1 MRLFARVACF
11 LFLALIGHSV
21 ARKQKEKTCRL
32 LPSGKFCRA
41 VYYSD
46 CTAEFLQSQ
55 YPVLHSNSQNITIAT
70 PNVTTETGD
79 VKDRYGLF
87 TSVNVTIHPGN
98 ELETEIQGFEARLT
112 SIEGSRCVIVTSFG
126 NGTFSEAERN
136 SGFSFRLVLSKSVNF
151 SVWSLPKSPASLP
164 AESFILAGETIDY
177 PPENSSLWYTKIWFV
192 NNSRDRIVEVQ
203 FQPAPAAYGIRYYN
217 IQLRQIKYS
226 GFEGMTSRL
235 TTHAKMEFAMSSS
248 IYVKFRDVE
257 PGMYR
262 IKVEPYDDLK
272 GDPNRCRC
280 KRFGACK
287 ACNCTETPT
296 FIIEDTRPVVTT
308 SKEYTTG
315 EISTSINTPDIATL
329 PHKQT
334 KQWNGLKMQLQNDD
348 ITWAMVS
355 TGSEEKTP
363 VLHSDLPEVSDN
375 NSQTGQNFEE
385 AVGDEGENEDAGSG
399 WKVPVS
405 VFSVL
410 TVALGAI
417 VSVFAVVNY
426 KRQGKSCR
434 TINLYNNNYKG
445 SGPGIVIIHDP
456 KHNAHAQQLLTSIN
470 KDIPEVIVET
480 KMFNDKCLWKKLAS
494 DSTFF
499 VLWMTPKSF
508 TQFERRLLKD
518 RRIPSSVL
526 SQIQKR
532 FVVIE
537 SENEEC
543 RIQPR
548 IQYWT
553 KYVLNK
559 ELDIFLNFL
568 RSNVLQESRDAWLPF
583 KQTTADTTESH
594 QALLRHY
601 SRMDSGI
608 HSDFENEADFTPC
621 ENDVEMASMAAVTIA
636 ECHMDA
642 PITHQNKPTALSFP
656 SHQLAKKT
664 IAELEIL
671 PEEQRELSRVD
682 TKDRF
687 MPPEA
692 FSCYDVEG
700 SILSEAIMFLNERNA
715 PPMAASLKFPEDSL
729 SLTNDDFL
737 MFRASVDR
745 RSDTP
750 VCYQNLIGCE
760 EAIEEDP
767 YEDQS
772 PDVQY
777 PPLPVGDVDSVGGLS
792 C

>member
-11 LFLALIGHSV
+11 LFLAFIGHSV

-32 LPSGKFCRA
+32 LPSGKSCRA

-46 CTAEFLQSQ
+46 CTTEFLQSQ
-55 YPVLHSNSQNITIAT
+55 YPVLYSNSQNITIAT
-70 PNVTTETGD
+70 PNVTIETRD
-79 VKDRYGLF
+79 IKDRYGLF
-87 TSVNVTIHPGN
+87 TLVNVTIHPGN
-98 ELETEIQGFEARLT
+98 ELEAEIQGFEARLT

-136 SGFSFRLVLSKSVNF
+136 SGFSFRLALSKSFNF
-151 SVWSLPKSPASLP
+151 SIWSLPKSPASLP

-248 IYVKFRDVE
+248 IYVKFREVE

-272 GDPNRCRC
+272 GDSDRCRC

-315 EISTSINTPDIATL
+315 EILTSINTPDIATL
-329 PHKQT
+329 THKQT

-363 VLHSDLPEVSDN
+363 ALHSDLPEVSDN

-385 AVGDEGENEDAGSG
+385 AVGDEGENEDAGSS

-621 ENDVEMASMAAVTIA
+621 ENDVEKASIAAVTIA

-750 VCYQNLIGCE
+750 VCYQNLIGYE
-760 EAIEEDP
+760 EEIEEDP

-772 PDVQY
+772 PDVEY
-777 PPLPVGDVDSVGGLS
+777 PPLPVGDADSVGGLS